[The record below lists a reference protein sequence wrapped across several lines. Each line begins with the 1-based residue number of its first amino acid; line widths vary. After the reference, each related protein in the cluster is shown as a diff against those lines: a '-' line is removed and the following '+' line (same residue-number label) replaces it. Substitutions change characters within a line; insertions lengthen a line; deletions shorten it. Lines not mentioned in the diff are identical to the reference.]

1 MVIPIHDENPL
12 RRRPVVTWLLVLI
25 NVALFL
31 AEPIGK
37 VPMGNGTQTLA
48 SACQQIEFFDH
59 YGAIPKEL
67 TSNQQLAPHVV
78 GPIPTNVGPLPC
90 PTERWSKVPALSV
103 LTAMFLH
110 AGWAHLLGNML
121 FFIIFGNN
129 IEDRLGRIRFLL
141 FYLVAGYV
149 AAYGYALA
157 SPHST
162 APLIGASGA
171 IAGVLGAYVVL
182 YPRARVTALVPFL
195 LFLPFRLPAW
205 LVLGFWFLLQY
216 AYSAGNGVAQG
227 ADVAYFAHV
236 VGFLFGALLIRLIVP
251 RGRAALRTER

>member
-12 RRRPVVTWLLVLI
+12 RRRPVVTWLLVLV

-37 VPMGNGTQTLA
+37 LPMANSTQTLA

-59 YGAIPKEL
+59 YGAIPREL
-67 TSNQQLAPHVV
+67 TSDHQLPPHVV
-78 GPIPTNVGPLPC
+78 GPIPTNVGPMAC
-90 PTERWSKVPALSV
+90 PPERWSKIPALSV

-129 IEDRLGRIRFLL
+129 VEDRLGRIRFLL
-141 FYLVAGYV
+141 FYLVGGYV

-157 SPHST
+157 FSSST

-171 IAGVLGAYVVL
+171 IAAVLGAYLVL
-182 YPRARVTALVPFL
+182 YPRARVTTLVPFL
-195 LFLPFRLPAW
+195 FFLPFRLPAW

-216 AYSAGNGVAQG
+216 AYSSGNGVAQG

-236 VGFLFGALLIRLIVP
+236 VGFLFGALVIRLIAP
-251 RGRAALRTER
+251 RGWAAVTRQR